1 MIQISLYLFKL
12 FDEEKETR
20 HNVYKLAGKSWAREV
35 NNSGCTIS
43 TCQDAKT
50 ASRETMKGEVK
61 SYVSNKVSISTN
73 FDRKYPI
80 IKILIVEIVSD
91 KKIPPFAP
99 NPFDRVKNNNS
110 VHSSVYL
117 FELIVFESL
126 SRRLYPLNLHVC
138 HFSTGSESPPPLFN
152 RALKPNFSIRQIAE
166 PIHYLLKN
174 NRGPASVSPTIYF
187 LPSP

>member
-20 HNVYKLAGKSWAREV
+20 RNVYKLAGKSWAREV

-61 SYVSNKVSISTN
+61 SYVSSKVSISTD

-80 IKILIVEIVSD
+80 KKFLPFQTLSTELKITIL
-91 KKIPPFAP
+91 
-99 NPFDRVKNNNS
+99 
-110 VHSSVYL
+110 YTLL
-117 FELIVFESL
+117 FELIVFKSL

>member
-1 MIQISLYLFKL
+1 MIQISLYLFKP

-20 HNVYKLAGKSWAREV
+20 RNVYKLAGKSWAREV

-73 FDRKYPI
+73 FDRKCPI

-110 VHSSVYL
+110 AHSSVYL
-117 FELIVFESL
+117 FELIVFKSL
-126 SRRLYPLNLHVC
+126 SVLPLLY
-138 HFSTGSESPPPLFN
+138 
-152 RALKPNFSIRQIAE
+152 RK
-166 PIHYLLKN
+166 
-174 NRGPASVSPTIYF
+174 
-187 LPSP
+187 

>member
-20 HNVYKLAGKSWAREV
+20 RNVYKLAGKSWAREV

-91 KKIPPFAP
+91 KKIPPFP

-110 VHSSVYL
+110 VHSSVRINRFQIS
-117 FELIVFESL
+117 FEEALSFKPPRMPLLYRKWITTASL
-126 SRRLYPLNLHVC
+126 QPRLK
-138 HFSTGSESPPPLFN
+138 TKLFN
-152 RALKPNFSIRQIAE
+152 PTNSRADTL
-166 PIHYLLKN
+166 
-174 NRGPASVSPTIYF
+174 PT
-187 LPSP
+187 